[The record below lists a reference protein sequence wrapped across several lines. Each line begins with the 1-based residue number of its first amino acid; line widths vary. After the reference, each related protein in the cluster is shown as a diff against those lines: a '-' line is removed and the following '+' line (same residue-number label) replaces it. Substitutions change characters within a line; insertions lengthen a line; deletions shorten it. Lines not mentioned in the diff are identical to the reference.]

1 MRERLRI
8 AAPIALV
15 GAVLTYVC
23 LRYLTDPAQLTLRL
37 TILLTL
43 LAAVVVVPDYIQRRR
58 RKR

>member
-8 AAPIALV
+8 AAPLALV
-15 GAVLTYVC
+15 GAVLTYIC

-37 TILLTL
+37 TILLTVS
-43 LAAVVVVPDYIQRRR
+43 AAVALLPDYIQRRR